1 MTVQYHITHTT
12 SYRYKEPVTF
22 GEHRVMFRPRDS
34 HDLRVLATD
43 LAVSPESQIRLIQDP
58 HSNSVALVAPQV
70 PATELRIVCTFTI
83 EHAHSQN
90 LELPLAPSAQ
100 TFPFAYSVQER
111 FDLEHYLRPHHDD
124 PQGQL
129 THWAR
134 QFIRTDGPTGTR
146 DLLVQMNQHIRDNL
160 RYLARDEEGTQTPLQ
175 TLAAGSGSCR
185 DFALLM
191 MEAAR
196 RLGVA
201 TRFVSGYLYDPKLDT
216 AADDDAAS
224 RGVCSP
230 AEGAAATNE
239 RASEPAPEPAPD
251 RTEGPAA
258 TRGAGSTHAWLQAYL
273 PGAGW
278 VPFDPTNNILG
289 GTQLI
294 RVGVAREPSQA
305 APVSGSWFGPAGAYL
320 GMSVDVIVRRVGP
333 SV

>member
-12 SYRYKEPVTF
+12 TYRYQEPVSF

-43 LAVSPESQIRLIQDP
+43 LQVSPEALIRLIQDP
-58 HSNSVALVAPQV
+58 HSNSVALVAPLV
-70 PATELRIVCTFTI
+70 SADELKIVCTFTI

-90 LELPLAPSAQ
+90 LELPLAPTAEV
-100 TFPFAYSVQER
+100 FPFAYSVQER

-124 PQGQL
+124 PEGRL

-146 DLLVQMNQHIRDNL
+146 ALLVQMNQHIRDHF
-160 RYLARDEEGTQTPLQ
+160 RYLVRDEEGTQTPLQ

-196 RLGVA
+196 RLNVA
-201 TRFVSGYLYDPKLDT
+201 TRFVSGYLYDPALD
-216 AADDDAAS
+216 APSGAGAGS
-224 RGVCSP
+224 
-230 AEGAAATNE
+230 GAA
-239 RASEPAPEPAPD
+239 P
-251 RTEGPAA
+251 RTH
-258 TRGAGSTHAWLQAYL
+258 GAGSTHAWLQAYL

-278 VPFDPTNNILG
+278 VPFDPTNNLLG
-289 GTQLI
+289 GIQLI
-294 RVGVAREPSQA
+294 RVGVAREPNQA
-305 APVSGSWFGPAGAYL
+305 APVSGSWYGPADAYL
-320 GMSVDVIVRRVGP
+320 GMTVEVVVNRIGP
-333 SV
+333 PA